1 MKVTVIAKTNAT
13 RQKIQVLGDHKLKVW
28 VNSKPINGKANTEI
42 TQFLKKTIKKHIGT
56 IPKIDIITGKTST
69 TKIVEINCLWSQVKT
84 AISAVTHD

>member
-56 IPKIDIITGKTST
+56 IPKSTS
-69 TKIVEINCLWSQVKT
+69 SQEK
-84 AISAVTHD
+84 HQQQRLLK